1 MFGLREDS
9 WIFISVFPF
18 NLSQYHTLCSLWK
31 TPVYTCEKMR
41 MKKAHNIFMF
51 YGNSTNLT
59 DPLKEP
65 LRWSGSP
72 AQALRATVLEN
83 AVQVVIMF
91 QERLGKSRSAPRC
104 SGQ

>member
-72 AQALRATVLEN
+72 AQALRATVLERPTRRK
-83 AVQVVIMF
+83 
-91 QERLGKSRSAPRC
+91 QEQKNLGAFFILHVP
-104 SGQ
+104 